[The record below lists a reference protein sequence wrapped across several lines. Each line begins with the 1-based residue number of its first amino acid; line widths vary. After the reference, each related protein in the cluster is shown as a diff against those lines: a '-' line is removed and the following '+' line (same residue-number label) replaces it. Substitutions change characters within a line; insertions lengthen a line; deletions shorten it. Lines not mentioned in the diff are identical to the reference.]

1 MSERWRAA
9 LEMSYC
15 LLLVNRRS
23 ISRLVAFGAALLVPL
38 VPAAGITAAQTPP
51 APPAEAYPPAAV
63 SNVIDP
69 FICGTTTLN
78 GVIGA
83 VQAGSTVTVELMRA
97 SGPVLA
103 TQTVTARA
111 DGLAIYSIPVPPN
124 SSGDIV
130 IRATGTYTTGQPFTI
145 ETSGFVPACPAGVD
159 TGDGALPATGSSG
172 IDNWLRGGALAVGA
186 GVVALVV
193 AMRRRRPT
201 VRTV

>member
-1 MSERWRAA
+1 M
-9 LEMSYC
+9 
-15 LLLVNRRS
+15 
-23 ISRLVAFGAALLVPL
+23 
-38 VPAAGITAAQTPP
+38 
-51 APPAEAYPPAAV
+51 

-78 GVIGA
+78 GVIGE

-145 ETSGFVPACPAGVD
+145 ETSGFVPACP

-172 IDNWLRGGALAVGA
+172 IDDWLRGGALAVGA

-201 VRTV
+201 VKTV